1 MEHHYINKVQE
12 QCRVCGRL
20 LVAPELVQVV
30 EMMLVLVAE
39 MMLVQVADHEMR
51 LVLRP
56 AGTGS

>member
-1 MEHHYINKVQE
+1 M
-12 QCRVCGRL
+12 

-30 EMMLVLVAE
+30 EIMLVLVAE

>member
-1 MEHHYINKVQE
+1 M
-12 QCRVCGRL
+12 CGRL
-20 LVAPELVQVV
+20 LVAPERVQVV

-51 LVLRP
+51 LVLRL

>member
-1 MEHHYINKVQE
+1 M
-12 QCRVCGRL
+12 RL
-20 LVAPELVQVV
+20 VLKLVQVV
-30 EMMLVLVAE
+30 E